1 MIERDEDFYRKT
13 IAVMGHFKRDAIKFV
28 IEGEKVVIFINN
40 VRSKLD
46 LSLSLFYKLSGNEI
60 TRMIKESGRVSN

>member
-1 MIERDEDFYRKT
+1 IERDEDFYRKT
-13 IAVMGHFKRDAIKFV
+13 IAVMGHFKTDAIKFV

-40 VRSKLD
+40 VRSKID